1 MTEEA
6 ARWTDISK
14 QKIREYKDADGVVN
28 EFALLYDSRV
38 QFPLHYIVFKQ
49 VSSHL
54 AHEAN
59 SEQLFSRAGSLSPDN
74 GKMSPTHLATWASI
88 AVNYAVFQPSHTAI
102 LERYLL
108 KFGRQGRLYEEDVGL
123 LSPDDD
129 GTYNVPDNGSFAR
142 FGEPARRPLGEH
154 AGTHTVTQMVAA

>member
-88 AVNYAVFQPSHTAI
+88 LPSTTRSFSQAI
-102 LERYLL
+102 P
-108 KFGRQGRLYEEDVGL
+108 Q
-123 LSPDDD
+123 SWS
-129 GTYNVPDNGSFAR
+129 GTS
-142 FGEPARRPLGEH
+142 
-154 AGTHTVTQMVAA
+154 